1 MNDAGQ
7 RMNRIL
13 MGAVILL
20 VLSGCNYLPFGQTPV
35 KEILAAPAQFEGKE
49 VRVKGKVKEITK
61 IPLVDLNLYVV
72 DDGSGEVMVIAHDKL
87 PAVND
92 TVSVSGVVESAA
104 IIGGQSLGLRIKET
118 KRY

>member
-1 MNDAGQ
+1 MKKKIVAGVA
-7 RMNRIL
+7 L
-13 MGAVILL
+13 AG
-20 VLSGCNYLPFGQTPV
+20 VLAFSGCGYLPFGQTPV
-35 KEILAAPAQFEGKE
+35 KEILAAPTQFEGKD
-49 VRVKGKVKEITK
+49 VRVKGKVREVTK
-61 IPLVDLNLYVV
+61 IPLIDLNLYVL
-72 DDGSGEVMVIAHDKL
+72 DDGSGEVVVITHDKL